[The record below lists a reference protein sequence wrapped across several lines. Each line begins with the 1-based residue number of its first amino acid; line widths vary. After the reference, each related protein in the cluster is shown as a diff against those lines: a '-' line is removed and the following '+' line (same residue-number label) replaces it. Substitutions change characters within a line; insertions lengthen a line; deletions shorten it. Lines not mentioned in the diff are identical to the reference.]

1 MVCTKGQLIS
11 KCHFRV
17 FNPYIIQR
25 AHPNK
30 GEQGGIFKKF
40 LDQSDP
46 YK

>member
-17 FNPYIIQR
+17 FNPYIKR